1 MKSSSDKSFSDFL
14 AAIPRSVKL
23 VAALAMALIIILS
36 LSSEE
41 ESSVAEPT
49 AEERI
54 AELCSMIE
62 GAGECRAV
70 VTYEEK
76 KSYFSS
82 DGEGTILAVAVI
94 CVGNVD
100 VKVEA
105 RIKRL
110 ISSMYGIGTNR
121 IEVLPARSLR

>member
-14 AAIPRSVKL
+14 GKVPLWVKL
-23 VAALAMALIIILS
+23 TVALLVVLAVIIS
-36 LSSEE
+36 LGSDEKESETV
-41 ESSVAEPT
+41 ESDEQKIS
-49 AEERI
+49 
-54 AELCSMIE
+54 ELCSMIE

-82 DGEGTILAVAVI
+82 DGERTVLAVAVI
-94 CVGNVD
+94 CEGAED
-100 VKVEA
+100 VRVEA
-105 RIKRL
+105 KIKKL

-121 IEVLPARSLR
+121 IEVLCPKRT